1 MAWEI
6 KNDRPVYIQL
16 LEELEFRILNGT
28 YTSGTKLM
36 SVRDLAGEA
45 QVNPNTMQKALSELE
60 KKGLISS
67 KRTSGNFIT
76 DDTEL
81 IDGLRTE
88 LASNEVCRFC
98 DKIKKLGI
106 TKEQAIELINR
117 EEF

>member
-1 MAWEI
+1 MAWDI

-16 LEELEFRILNGT
+16 VEELELRILNGT
-28 YTSGTKLM
+28 YTSGTKLL

-76 DDTEL
+76 EDKNL
-81 IDGLRTE
+81 INDLRTE
-88 LASNEVCRFC
+88 RAASEVGAFC
-98 DKIKKLGI
+98 GKIKKLGI
-106 TKEQAIELINR
+106 TKNETIELINK

>member
-16 LEELEFRILNGT
+16 VEELEMRILNGT
-28 YTSGTKLM
+28 YTMGTKLL
-36 SVRDLAGEA
+36 SVRDLASEA

-67 KRTSGNFIT
+67 RRTSGNYIT
-76 DDTEL
+76 DDEKL
-81 IDGLRTE
+81 ISDLRTE
-88 LASNEVCRFC
+88 LASFEVGEFC
-98 DKIKKLGI
+98 GKIKKLGI
-106 TKEQAIELINR
+106 TKEETIELINR

>member
-28 YTSGTKLM
+28 YTSGTKLL

-76 DDTEL
+76 EDKKL
-81 IDGLRTE
+81 IDDLRTE
-88 LASNEVCRFC
+88 LASNEVGKFC
-98 DKIKKLGI
+98 GKIKKLGI
-106 TKEQAIELINR
+106 TKEQTIELINK

>member
-16 LEELEFRILNGT
+16 VEELETRILNGT
-28 YTSGTKLM
+28 YTVGTKLL

-67 KRTSGNFIT
+67 RRTSGNYIT
-76 DDTEL
+76 DDENL
-81 IDGLRTE
+81 IRDLRTE
-88 LASNEVCRFC
+88 LASNEVGTFC
-98 DKIKKLGI
+98 GKIKKLGI
-106 TKEQAIELINR
+106 TKKETIELINK
-117 EEF
+117 EDF

>member
-1 MAWEI
+1 MAWDI

-16 LEELEFRILNGT
+16 VEELELRILNGT
-28 YTSGTKLM
+28 YTSGTKLL

-76 DDTEL
+76 EDEKL
-81 IDGLRTE
+81 ISELRTE
-88 LASNEVCRFC
+88 LAMSEVKEFC
-98 DKIKKLGI
+98 EKVKKLGI
-106 TKEQAIELINR
+106 TKEETIELINK
-117 EEF
+117 EVF